1 MKKIRIIAALVLSLC
16 LLGLSAFAAEF
27 TPSVEDKD
35 VVPGEAQIY
44 DKDGNVIHDVSDED
58 FVITPIKDKDSADPD
73 TKADLEA
80 AEKEL
85 KDKELTDLVPGFEDA
100 WKGATGGAPIK
111 NAVVSD
117 IFDARLTGDSAT
129 KLGEGG
135 TVGFTVK
142 VPGLDKND
150 KFVLIMKGEDGT
162 WGVVDYTF
170 NEKGELVI
178 KTNELGVFAIVRD
191 SGTVVIDPNA
201 PDSPQTG
208 VADYLAPVA
217 FAVAALGACAV
228 YFGKKAFAK

>member
-35 VVPGEAQIY
+35 VTGGSTTIY
-44 DKDGNVIHDVSDED
+44 DKDGNVVHEVPDED

-85 KDKELTDLVPGFEDA
+85 KEKELTDLVPGFEEA

-117 IFDARLTGDSAT
+117 IFDARLIGDSAA

-142 VPGLDKND
+142 IPGLDKND
-150 KFVLIMKGEDGT
+150 KFIIINKGEGGT

-178 KTNELGVFAIVRD
+178 KTDDLGVFAVVRD
-191 SGTVVIDPNA
+191 NGAVAVDPNA
-201 PDSPQTG
+201 PNSPQTG

-228 YFGKKAFAK
+228 YFGKKAFAN

>member
-16 LLGLSAFAAEF
+16 MLGLSAFAAEF

-44 DKDGNVIHDVSDED
+44 DKDDKVIHEVPSEEL
-58 FVITPIKDKDSADPD
+58 INTPIKDKDTADED
-73 TKADLEA
+73 IKNDLET

-85 KDKELTDLVPGFEDA
+85 KDKDLTDIPGFEDA

-117 IFDARLTGDSAT
+117 IFDVRIIGDSAT
-129 KLGEGG
+129 KFVTG
-135 TVGFTVK
+135 TTIGFSVK
-142 VPGLDKND
+142 LQGIDKDD
-150 KFVLIMKGEDGT
+150 KFVLIKKGDGGT

-170 NEKGELVI
+170 NAEGEIVI
-178 KTNELGVFAIVRD
+178 KTNELGVFAVVRD
-191 SGTVVIDPNA
+191 NGAADIKPDA
-201 PDSPQTG
+201 PSSPQTG

-228 YFGKKAFAK
+228 YFGKKAFAN